1 MKMYIAL
8 NSNFIRTYIDEASS
22 NDDYYCPFCKA
33 PLDIRRGDIRRHHF
47 AHAKHH
53 LCTDTWSRDR
63 SENDSTWHK
72 KWQERFPID
81 NQEIPLKLGNIKH
94 RADVMIERTVLEF
107 QHSPLSPEK
116 FSDRNT
122 FYAGLGHK
130 VIWVFDFTDLSFS
143 QREDFYYWTR
153 PKRTFRNYSDIAR
166 ANQTELF
173 FQIDENTLIRVTDV
187 SPNGFEC
194 FQGYKISVTDFVNS
208 LKHHDDTFPAP
219 LPEDLYDNPEYLDF
233 KQQYGIELNKQQER
247 AVQSISGANLLLAVP
262 GSGKTTVLIARIG
275 YMVHCKHIASNSILA
290 LTYTTKAAAEMDN
303 RYRSKFGNDGVTFK
317 TINAI
322 AESIINYYCNA
333 ENRTRFILL
342 SEIEKQSYLR
352 KAYKEVTD
360 EYPTEAEIKQLGTEV
375 TRVKNNSDLPD
386 MEAFTPDFDKIKSKY
401 DQYLLENKRMDFDDQ
416 ILFAIGIL
424 RKHPYIQSFYKAR
437 YKYICVDEA
446 QDTSQKQHELIHM
459 LAGDNIF
466 MVGDEDQSI
475 YNFRGAFPRA
485 LTNFERNYPNPYI
498 LRMETNYRSYKEITE
513 IANKFISRNFN
524 RNPKQMLASRN
535 KGGITEE
542 LSFIDRKEE
551 YDKIVEICCNIN
563 EDTAILYRDSDC
575 GINLIANLL
584 KRNIPFNLLQNSTT
598 FFSNRKVLDTLALID
613 FYLDQ
618 TNYEAFL
625 RIYYLFGFKKDAAQK
640 LVRFCK
646 YNHKSISES
655 SSSNKMHFILN
666 ALKHDTVYG
675 IVKQAALFVIR
686 TDNLKIAQRYSD
698 VLALLGNN
706 IESIREYHSYI
717 DYLKEAIASYENKE
731 DVLLTLSTIH
741 SAKGMEFKNVI
752 ILDVYEGVI
761 PKTPKE
767 AIEENEDKKDLYQ
780 EERRLFYVAMTRA
793 KDKLSIV
800 RVKNEICAF
809 VDEIFGTERS
819 TPCPV
824 RSAVSL
830 ERNEPSFQASS
841 CIISSQVPVYNEEE
855 PDDEGIRTNLT
866 EGVVDGVAFKVGE
879 EEEKLRQ
886 KEATRR
892 AATEVVKMKATQT
905 AEQRRQQRLVDERA
919 EIDQI
924 HSTTGAY
931 VGSKVNGKYESF
943 SLEELTASKPGNWL
957 REFTKEDFEQKVA
970 ELRDH
975 KASAVKTLFAKLCY
989 INSTEKAILL
999 KFLDELEGADP
1010 ESTRV
1015 IRRLMDSA
1023 GI

>member
-1 MKMYIAL
+1 MYIAL
-8 NSNFIRTYIDEASS
+8 NSNFVRTHIDDAFS
-22 NDDYYCPFCKA
+22 NDDYFCPFCKA
-33 PLDIRRGDIRRHHF
+33 PLDLRRGDIRRHHF

-72 KWQERFPID
+72 EWQERFPIG

-130 VIWVFDFTDLSFS
+130 VIWVFDCTEISFS
-143 QREDFYYWTR
+143 QRENSYYWTR

-166 ANQTELF
+166 ANQTELY
-173 FQIDENTLIRVTDV
+173 FQINENALIRVTDV
-187 SPNGFEC
+187 SPQGFEC
-194 FQGYKISVTDFVNS
+194 FQGYEMSVTDFVNS
-208 LKHHDDTFPAP
+208 MKQQDGTFPSP
-219 LPEDLYDNPEYLDF
+219 MPEDLNDNPEYIAF
-233 KQQYGIELNKQQER
+233 KQKYDINLNKQQER
-247 AVQSISGANLLLAVP
+247 AALSISGANLLLAVP
-262 GSGKTTVLIARIG
+262 GSGKTTVLITRIG
-275 YMVHCKHIASNSILA
+275 YMIHCKHITPHSILA
-290 LTYTTKAAAEMDN
+290 LTYTTKAAAEMDT
-303 RYRSKFGNDGVTFK
+303 RYKEKFGDDGVTFK

-322 AESIINYYCNA
+322 AEAIINYYCKV
-333 ENRTRFILL
+333 ENRTRFVLL

-352 KAYKEVTD
+352 KAYKETTD
-360 EYPTEAEIKQLGTEV
+360 EYPTEAEIKQLGTEI

-386 MEAFTPDFDKIKSKY
+386 MEAFTPDFDKIKAKY
-401 DQYLLENKRMDFDDQ
+401 DQYLLDNKRMDFDDQ
-416 ILFAIGIL
+416 ILFAISIL
-424 RKHPYIQSFYKAR
+424 RKYPYINKYYKSK

-446 QDTSQKQHELIHM
+446 QDTSQKQHELIHL

-475 YNFRGAFPRA
+475 YSFRGAFPRA

-498 LRMETNYRSYKEITE
+498 LRMETNYRSYREITE
-513 IANKFISRNFN
+513 VANKFISRNFN
-524 RNPKQMLASRN
+524 RHPKQMLAIRDR
-535 KGGITEE
+535 GGITEE
-542 LSFIDRKEE
+542 LAFEDRKDE
-551 YDKIVEICCNIN
+551 YDKLVELCMNIH
-563 EDTAILYRDSDC
+563 EETAILYRDSDC
-575 GINLIANLL
+575 GINLVANLI
-584 KRNIPFNLLQNSTT
+584 KRKIPFNLLQNSTT
-598 FFSNRKVLDTLALID
+598 FFTNRKVLDALALLD

-625 RIYYLFGFKKDAAQK
+625 KIYYLFGFKKDAAQK

-646 YNHKSISES
+646 YNHKSIAES
-655 SSSNKMHFILN
+655 TSSNKMRFILN
-666 ALKHDTVYG
+666 ALKHETVYD
-675 IVKQAALFVIR
+675 IVKQAALFIIK

-706 IESIREYHSYI
+706 VESIGEFHSYM
-717 DYLKEAIASYENKE
+717 DYLKETISSYENTKST
-731 DVLLTLSTIH
+731 LLTLSTIH

-761 PKTPKE
+761 PKTPIG

-793 KDKLSIV
+793 KDKLSVV
-800 RVKNEICAF
+800 RVKNEICTF
-809 VDEIFGTERS
+809 VDEIFETEHS
-819 TPCPV
+819 IPCPV
-824 RSAVSL
+824 RSVVSFD
-830 ERNEPSFQASS
+830 RNEQCFQPSPSL
-841 CIISSQVPVYNEEE
+841 ISPQIPVYKKEET
-855 PDDEGIRTNLT
+855 DEELKRTDLT
-866 EGVVDGVAFKVGE
+866 EVTVNGVTFKVGE
-879 EEEKLRQ
+879 EEEKRRQ
-886 KEATRR
+886 EEAPRR
-892 AATEVVKMKATQT
+892 AATEVVKMKATQ
-905 AEQRRQQRLVDERA
+905 ASEQKRQQRLADERA

-931 VGSKVNGKYESF
+931 VGSKVNGQYETF
-943 SLEELTASKPGNWL
+943 SLEELTSSKPGNWL
-957 REFTKEDFEQKVA
+957 REYTKEDFEQKVA
-970 ELRDH
+970 ELREH

-999 KFLDELEGADP
+999 KFLYELEGTDP